1 MTDENE
7 HITLDELIHS
17 YVSAAL
23 QTDNA
28 ADDTVGLKRQEIS
41 RVQKQAETDMRNKI
55 RDDILRELTDIE
67 KEKMIR
73 QARKALDKEK
83 IRQIASLLGEG
94 GLLALFI
101 GVLVNQVSNFLTDTV
116 CPQGYSWKIIGILLL
131 AVFGVFGFLLY
142 QSISRMFNL
151 GEENEPK

>member
-1 MTDENE
+1 
-7 HITLDELIHS
+7 
-17 YVSAAL
+17 
-23 QTDNA
+23 
-28 ADDTVGLKRQEIS
+28 
-41 RVQKQAETDMRNKI
+41 MRNKI

-142 QSISRMFNL
+142 QSISRLFNL